1 MPVFSYIA
9 YPSKG
14 TSKEQLIKDLS
25 AMNHCEVM
33 PAENKDVLI
42 LVTDTQGG
50 DQESALQ
57 EKLKN
62 LKSLQPLAMTYGH
75 TDE

>member
-9 YPSKG
+9 YPEPG
-14 TSKEQLIKDLS
+14 TKEQLLKDLT

-33 PAENKDVLI
+33 PSENTDVLV
-42 LVTDTQGG
+42 LVTDTS
-50 DQESALQ
+50 DEAQEKILQ
-57 EKLKN
+57 EKFKK
-62 LKSLQPLAMTYGH
+62 LKSLQSLGMAYGH